1 MSTGA
6 DALSQELRDAIR
18 AKHRLVEKM
27 KESVV
32 EASDRSTP
40 GRNKIS
46 FGAFAWWKAVLVS
59 AFVALCVVA
68 VQQAATSDR
77 AAEIRANIHARA
89 RLAAWEHEEKKR
101 WSSERMLR
109 HFGLRRASSLR
120 FTEPVYTC
128 LLYTSPSP
136 RDKRQSRMPSSA

>member
-77 AAEIRANIHARA
+77 AAEIRANIRARA

-120 FTEPVYTC
+120 FTAVSYTH
-128 LLYTSPSP
+128 LRAHET
-136 RDKRQSRMPSSA
+136 

>member
-77 AAEIRANIHARA
+77 AAEIRANIRARA

-101 WSSERMLR
+101 
-109 HFGLRRASSLR
+109 
-120 FTEPVYTC
+120 
-128 LLYTSPSP
+128 
-136 RDKRQSRMPSSA
+136 

>member
-46 FGAFAWWKAVLVS
+46 FGAFAWLS
-59 AFVALCVVA
+59 L
-68 VQQAATSDR
+68 
-77 AAEIRANIHARA
+77 IHI
-89 RLAAWEHEEKKR
+89 
-101 WSSERMLR
+101 
-109 HFGLRRASSLR
+109 
-120 FTEPVYTC
+120 
-128 LLYTSPSP
+128 
-136 RDKRQSRMPSSA
+136 